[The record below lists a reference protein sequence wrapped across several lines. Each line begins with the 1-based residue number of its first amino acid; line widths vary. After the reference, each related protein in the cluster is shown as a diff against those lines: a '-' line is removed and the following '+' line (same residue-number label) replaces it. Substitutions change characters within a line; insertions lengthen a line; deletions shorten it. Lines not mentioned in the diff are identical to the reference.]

1 MAPLT
6 RFDTPGRLR
15 DLPESSPFY
24 ASWHQKVSDLIN
36 RLVESALSETSELEP
51 APPNSGFYNAS
62 QTEVRELGSRGML
75 WMGFPRELL
84 NVEKSVAF
92 GSGGRR
98 EAFRKSDTRGGPS
111 VPGGTTTQV
120 EYLEWF
126 TERDPRGRITKV
138 TFTTETPEYWQTLFE
153 APGGPERVL
162 ELYRELLGN
171 PAITLSEITDSA
183 GRYDPLNVWNTA
195 RGIIHFIVERGGQ
208 VNTFDGAMKLATHA
222 AVRPVITDNFRMA
235 LGSTSA
241 DPRITVDV
249 RGLTRKGLQITTA
262 DPIGLYLAGWD
273 DTGWSKPD
281 GSPVDN
287 YWQVVRPAGA
297 AGPPAL
303 RLVYEVPAS
312 EGFVVGDVR
321 IGGRP
326 IEFGGQIAEHL
337 TVMLTALAGTLP

>member
-1 MAPLT
+1 MALLT

-24 ASWHQKVSDLIN
+24 ASWHQAVSDMID
-36 RLVESALSETSELEP
+36 SEAASGLLNALEP
-51 APPNSGFYNAS
+51 PPPNAGFYNAS
-62 QTEVRELGSRGML
+62 RTDVRVLGTRAMV

-84 NVEKSVAF
+84 MDDRLLAAGPV
-92 GSGGRR
+92 RTR
-98 EAFRKSDTRGGPS
+98 EAFSTGDTRGDAS
-111 VPGGTTTQV
+111 VPGGRTTQV

-126 TERDPRGRITKV
+126 TQRNAHGRITKV
-138 TFTTETPEYWQTLFE
+138 TFTTETPEYWKALFQ
-153 APGGPERVL
+153 APGGPNRVL

-171 PAITLSEITDSA
+171 PAISLSEITDGS
-183 GRYDPLNVWNTA
+183 GRYDPLNVWNTT
-195 RGIIHFIVERGGQ
+195 RGIVHYIVERGAQ
-208 VNTFDGAMKLATHA
+208 VNTLDGAVKLAA
-222 AVRPVITDNFRMA
+222 FASIRPVIRDNYE
-235 LGSTSA
+235 LGSLFATSA

-249 RGLTRKGLQITTA
+249 RGLTRKGLQIAAA
-262 DPIGLYLAGWD
+262 DPIGLYLTGWD

-297 AGPPAL
+297 AAPPAL
-303 RLVYEVPAS
+303 RLVYEVPAN
-312 EGFVVGDVR
+312 EGFVVGDIR

-337 TVMLTALAGTLP
+337 TVMFPLLAGTLS